1 MLFREQRRPGA
12 SLQILQ
18 TGGVGPD
25 GASAQIEHLVS
36 VASGQSQKPDRGGG
50 LGPFGLA
57 GVERV

>member
-1 MLFREQRRPGA
+1 MVLREQRRSGA
-12 SLQILQ
+12 SLQIVQ
-18 TGGVGPD
+18 TDGVGPD

-36 VASGQSQKPDRGGG
+36 VAFGRTPSRDRGGG